1 MAVNYAGLITELQAL
16 QLNVKNSRELTKP
29 AAISKRN
36 AAVLRIVGELRAEGV
51 TVPEPVTALSL
62 IEFLQ
67 QQQQQQQ
74 QQQGG
79 KRKTRRNRNI
89 TRKQRKQRNKR
100 KQRN

>member
-16 QLNVKNSRELTKP
+16 QLNVRNSRELTKP

-36 AAVLRIVGELRAEGV
+36 AAVLRIVRDLQTAGV
-51 TVPEPVTALSL
+51 TVPEHVTPSALSL
-62 IEFLQ
+62 IQFL
-67 QQQQQQQ
+67 Q

-79 KRKTRRNRNI
+79 KRKTRRNRKNNN
-89 TRKQRKQRNKR
+89 TRKQRKQR